1 VDGNLQFYFAEID
14 MHLDDELGGWVVDL
28 DLPAGVSAMNMSHH
42 RSEQPGLPAV
52 RPTGDA

>member
-1 VDGNLQFYFAEID
+1 MDGNLQFYFAEID